1 MQSTL
6 ELVCSLEEA
15 DDIAEWDTV
24 LEHLLNRCRVPQVR
38 EQFLF
43 QEESDNL
50 DILMYVI
57 EVCALPS
64 TIALG
69 NHSAILKV
77 LQILCALLETSEG
90 SADSSLL
97 GESESPT
104 SVANATVIL
113 FHPCRVIQSLFN
125 VLAHPRYGNCFQTP
139 NVHRNAL
146 QLCNSIIEI
155 LLALFRKAGAI
166 ENDGLCFIRN
176 LEWGGWKFPNLVTLM
191 AFQYATCKSFES
203 DADRLRIVESF
214 FTLRNQIQGDHDL
227 LLCVCHAILKVEIHG
242 LHFVDGFS
250 DFKAEQSITPLSKV
264 LDKFRFHL
272 NSSVVTS
279 IFKLKNFGLIKLVLE
294 TVKRGYVGFFLIMGP
309 ATLDWHFE
317 FRSSQTQAPP
327 TKSNLFHDLI
337 LFIYAIFLRIRL
349 NHIKASSVHDP
360 TNGSVYG
367 HVTFEYKSEMK
378 SLVKQM
384 EGILSSHFVYF
395 RIDQCIDKFRD
406 ATVTFEN
413 TTAHSIGTTAEFYCN
428 LAFFVSVFEQSRVLK
443 SPQDPSEAGETAF
456 RILEETCACLA
467 MIVCLQGVTSREEL
481 IILSE
486 IHKKLVNCL
495 LRFFQEPCMWRH
507 IPACIKILHSRKL
520 KDGPRETP
528 SEDETVKLL
537 GSIFSV
543 QTQKLQKYLGEWA
556 KRTNVQRPKSTS
568 QLTFASHSSTEE
580 MERAV
585 KSAHASDS
593 GLAQLYT
600 DNEAKEM
607 EAFLR
612 DDASRQVCELQSI
625 ASRLSPDSKQSESL
639 KAQISFLCTQALP
652 TSLKLSTVPRSIL
665 PTSHTSKLL
674 PPLARPPTASLRP
687 ISRATQVLPH
697 IHMK

>member
-15 DDIAEWDTV
+15 DDIAEWGTV
-24 LEHLLNRCRVPQVR
+24 LEQLLNRCRVPQVR

-57 EVCALPS
+57 EMCASRS
-64 TIALG
+64 TIALE

-97 GESESPT
+97 GETESPT

-113 FHPCRVIQSLFN
+113 FHPCRVFQSLFN
-125 VLAHPRYGNCFQTP
+125 VLAHPRYGNCFKTP
-139 NVHRNAL
+139 SVHRNAL
-146 QLCNSIIEI
+146 QLCNAIIEI
-155 LLALFRKAGAI
+155 LLAVVRKSGSI
-166 ENDGLCFIRN
+166 ENDGLCFIQS
-176 LEWGGWKFPNLVTLM
+176 LEWGGWKFANLVTLM

-203 DADRLRIVESF
+203 DSDHLRIVESF
-214 FTLRNQIQGDHDL
+214 FALRNQIHGDHDL
-227 LLCVCHAILKVEIHG
+227 LFCVCHAILKAEIHG
-242 LHFVDGFS
+242 LHFVDSFS
-250 DFKAEQSITPLSKV
+250 DFNSEQSMTPLSKV
-264 LDKFRFHL
+264 LDKFRLHL
-272 NSSVVTS
+272 NSSAVTS
-279 IFKLKNFGLIKLVLE
+279 LNKLENFGLIKLVLE
-294 TVKRGYVGFFLIMGP
+294 TVKRG
-309 ATLDWHFE
+309 
-317 FRSSQTQAPP
+317 SSQALAPP
-327 TKSNLFHDLI
+327 TKSNLFNELI
-337 LFIYAIFLRIRL
+337 LFIYTFFLRIRL
-349 NHIKASSVHDP
+349 NHLKASSVHDP
-360 TNGSVYG
+360 TNGSVNG

-384 EGILSSHFVYF
+384 EGILSSHFMHF

-413 TTAHSIGTTAEFYCN
+413 NAAHSNATTAEFYCN
-428 LAFFVSVFEQSRVLK
+428 LAFCVSVFEQSRVLK
-443 SPQDPSEAGETAF
+443 SPQDSSETGETAF

-467 MIVCLQGVTSREEL
+467 MIICLQGVTSREEL

-495 LRFFQEPCMWRH
+495 LRFFQEPCMWHH
-507 IPACIKILHSRKL
+507 IPACIRILHSRKL

-528 SEDETVKLL
+528 SEDETVKLMGL
-537 GSIFSV
+537 IFSV

-556 KRTNVQRPKSTS
+556 KRTNAQRPKSTS

-612 DDASRQVCELQSI
+612 DDASKQVCELQSI
-625 ASRLSPDSKQSESL
+625 ASRLPPESKQSESL

-665 PTSHTSKLL
+665 PTSHTAKLL